1 MKRKNKKKRTSNVK
15 LFINNTWLLLKSD
28 PIDKI
33 VFSALCG
40 VFSYFIF
47 LLMKSLCETAMTKTM
62 NISYI
67 DKSNIIKVLTSVP
80 TLIIV
85 LCFMLV
91 MTHCALFEI
100 GGFLHAFSMAQIG
113 RRTNLWN
120 MIMVGYE
127 TLKKTLY
134 WKNWPVYLFV
144 LLLFPL
150 TGILSLSNIPYK
162 IKIPSFVELGIVA
175 SPNLIRAFLAFYFC
189 MLVVELCIFFAINI
203 YVLQKKNFV
212 QSCKEAFKLGRG
224 HYGNT
229 LICMLGGSFCVN
241 IINYIIV
248 LVLCRDSQSDA
259 AYALGYLL
267 NMLIMPII
275 NNAGIT
281 ALFYLYFE
289 EENSLAKITPHMFT
303 DKKLSVNEKTLIV
316 NACILMTLI
325 GAVFMWHDYGD
336 LLDDVGR
343 PLVCAHRG
351 DNYNRVDNSYEAFE
365 LAAAEQLPWIEL
377 DVQITADDVVIAE
390 HDGNLQRHFGISKA
404 VADLTYDEIC
414 QLKFIHVPEGT
425 QARITTLEE
434 VLLLAKENDM
444 MVQIETKP
452 SDKKGG
458 LEEEVLKI
466 VEDTGMHDKI
476 MIISLHSDSIAKM
489 KELDPTITTAHATM
503 MVWKEYTD
511 VTDADNLSTEIGSV
525 TPTLVKT
532 LHEAGKKVFCWTA
545 DDPDD
550 IQYLV
555 SCGVDVIGTD
565 DPLMVL
571 EELDKADYSGGLKRI
586 YYILMQNIADM
597 AR

>member
-1 MKRKNKKKRTSNVK
+1 MKKRKNKKKPGNVR
-15 LFINNTWLLLKSD
+15 LFIDDTWLLLISD
-28 PIDKI
+28 PFDKI

-40 VFSYFIF
+40 TLSYSIF
-47 LLMKSLCETAMTKTM
+47 LLMKSLCGTAMTKTM
-62 NISYI
+62 NIAYI
-67 DKSNIIKVLTSVP
+67 DKSNIIQVLTSVP

-85 LCFMLV
+85 LCFILV

-113 RRTNLWN
+113 RRTNLWS
-120 MIMVGYE
+120 MIVVGFE

-134 WKNWPVYLFV
+134 WKNWPVILFV
-144 LLLFPL
+144 MLLFPL
-150 TGILSLSNIPYK
+150 TGTFSLSNIPYK
-162 IKIPSFVELGIVA
+162 VKIPSFVELGIAA
-175 SPNLIRAFLAFYFC
+175 SPRLIEAFLVFYIC
-189 MLVVELCIFFAINI
+189 MLVVELCVFFAINI
-203 YVLQKKNFV
+203 YVLTEKNFL

-241 IINYIIV
+241 IINNIIV
-248 LVLCRDSQSDA
+248 FVLCRDSQSDA
-259 AYALGYLL
+259 AYALGYILD
-267 NMLIMPII
+267 MLIMPII

-289 EENSLAKITPHMFT
+289 EENSLAKITPRMFT
-303 DKKLSVNEKTLIV
+303 DKKRSVNEKTLIV
-316 NACILMTLI
+316 SSCILIALV
-325 GAVFMWHDYGD
+325 GAVFMWREYGD
-336 LLDDVGR
+336 LSDEVDR

-377 DVQITADDVVIAE
+377 DVQITADGVVIAE
-390 HDGNLQRHFGISKA
+390 HDQNLQRHFGISEA
-404 VADLTYDEIC
+404 VAELTYDEIC
-414 QLKFIHVPEGT
+414 SLEFLRVPEGT
-425 QARITTLEE
+425 QAHITTLEE

-452 SDKKGG
+452 SEKKGG

-466 VEDTGMHDKI
+466 IENTGMHDKV

-489 KELDPTITTAHATM
+489 KELDPTIITAHATM
-503 MVWKEYTD
+503 MVWKEYVD

-525 TPTLVKT
+525 TPRLVKA

-565 DPLMVL
+565 DPQMVV
-571 EELDKADYSGGLKRI
+571 EELDKADYSGGLRRI
-586 YYILMQNIADM
+586 FYVFMQNIADM

>member
-1 MKRKNKKKRTSNVK
+1 M
-15 LFINNTWLLLKSD
+15 
-28 PIDKI
+28 
-33 VFSALCG
+33 
-40 VFSYFIF
+40 
-47 LLMKSLCETAMTKTM
+47 
-62 NISYI
+62 
-67 DKSNIIKVLTSVP
+67 
-80 TLIIV
+80 
-85 LCFMLV
+85 
-91 MTHCALFEI
+91 
-100 GGFLHAFSMAQIG
+100 
-113 RRTNLWN
+113 
-120 MIMVGYE
+120 
-127 TLKKTLY
+127 
-134 WKNWPVYLFV
+134 
-144 LLLFPL
+144 
-150 TGILSLSNIPYK
+150 
-162 IKIPSFVELGIVA
+162 
-175 SPNLIRAFLAFYFC
+175 
-189 MLVVELCIFFAINI
+189 
-203 YVLQKKNFV
+203 
-212 QSCKEAFKLGRG
+212 
-224 HYGNT
+224 
-229 LICMLGGSFCVN
+229 
-241 IINYIIV
+241 
-248 LVLCRDSQSDA
+248 
-259 AYALGYLL
+259 
-267 NMLIMPII
+267 
-275 NNAGIT
+275 
-281 ALFYLYFE
+281 
-289 EENSLAKITPHMFT
+289 
-303 DKKLSVNEKTLIV
+303 
-316 NACILMTLI
+316 
-325 GAVFMWHDYGD
+325 
-336 LLDDVGR
+336 
-343 PLVCAHRG
+343 
-351 DNYNRVDNSYEAFE
+351 DNSYEAFE